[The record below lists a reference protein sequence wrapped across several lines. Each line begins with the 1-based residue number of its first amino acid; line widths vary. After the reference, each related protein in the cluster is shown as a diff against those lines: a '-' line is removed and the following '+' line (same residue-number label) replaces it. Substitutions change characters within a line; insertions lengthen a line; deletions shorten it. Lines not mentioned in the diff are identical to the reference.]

1 MRDEAGAADP
11 LITGAEIARIAG
23 VTRAAVSNWRRR
35 HTDFPAPAGGSPGT
49 PLFSLADVRTWL
61 ATQRKSH
68 DVSDEVR
75 LWQALRAS
83 FGDDMIG
90 GLASVAEFLSTGNPS
105 SLDSAAAA
113 LVTSL
118 AKNASTAHA
127 VDGLVERFQDSA
139 RRSGSDQVSSAR
151 VTRAVVHFAGRVT
164 DGATVFDPACGIG
177 VLLMAVGDADGTVVR
192 GQEIDPAAARFA
204 GLRAELTGR
213 TDAVIQAGD
222 SLRADAWP
230 SLRAD
235 LVVCEPPASGPDWG
249 REELLLDAR
258 WELGTPSKAEGELAW
273 LQHCYAHT
281 APGGR
286 TVIVMPASTAY
297 RKAGR
302 RIRAELVRRGILVQ
316 VVALP
321 GGVASSHSVP
331 VLLWTLRRPKPDDAA
346 PSHVRMI
353 DLTGNEPDGP
363 LEPIGE
369 QIVDVPLI
377 DLLDET
383 VDLTPGH
390 HVHRSAHDFRAEYQ
404 SLREQIEQ
412 QLHALGALLPALRV
426 PYVSF
431 SAFDV
436 EREPGAQGLTTG
448 EYDIVIAN
456 NVLHATEDIVRT
468 VRHARAL
475 LRPGGVLVLN
485 ELARNDWWSHLTF
498 GLLDGWWRFT
508 DGRRIRGGP
517 ALSPDA
523 WRDVLRECGF
533 GTVEP
538 LAEPARDLGQQVLLA
553 RAGSPVPRQ
562 DARREVRPAAAGS
575 TEEHVRATVERILA
589 ETLRLT
595 ADELAADKPFADYGL
610 DSLTG

>member
-412 QLHALGALLPALRV
+412 QLHALGALLPALREGAGEDSLDTAT
-426 PYVSF
+426 VSLAELSRAGLIETDAGGPHSTSPQLDTDYLRGF
-431 SAFDV
+431 LQSVSNVRRSTSASGTHRVDARAARIPQMAVADQRRYGAVFRTLQEFE
-436 EREPGAQGLTTG
+436 ERVTKLAELGQRTASLARDGLTSGALVPHAGDSG
-448 EYDIVIAN
+448 E
-456 NVLHATEDIVRT
+456 
-468 VRHARAL
+468 
-475 LRPGGVLVLN
+475 
-485 ELARNDWWSHLTF
+485 
-498 GLLDGWWRFT
+498 
-508 DGRRIRGGP
+508 
-517 ALSPDA
+517 
-523 WRDVLRECGF
+523 
-533 GTVEP
+533 
-538 LAEPARDLGQQVLLA
+538 
-553 RAGSPVPRQ
+553 
-562 DARREVRPAAAGS
+562 
-575 TEEHVRATVERILA
+575 
-589 ETLRLT
+589 
-595 ADELAADKPFADYGL
+595 
-610 DSLTG
+610 